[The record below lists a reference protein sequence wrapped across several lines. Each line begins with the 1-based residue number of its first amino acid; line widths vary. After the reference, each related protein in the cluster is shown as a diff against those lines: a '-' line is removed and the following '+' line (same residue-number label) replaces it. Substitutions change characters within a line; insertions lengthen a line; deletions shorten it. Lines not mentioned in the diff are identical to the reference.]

1 MRADARRNR
10 ERILAAARQAFAEE
24 GAGAQMESIARRAGV
39 GVGTLYRNFP
49 TRHALVAEM
58 NRAWAEERSAN
69 AERALALDDPWAAID
84 DFVRRGAEAMNRDA
98 RLREVFADLPAKDIV
113 PEVEAAFEER
123 LARLV
128 GRAHE
133 AGVLREE
140 VTPSAL
146 RASLVGLSAAIAAG
160 NDWRLAADMLL
171 AGLRAPGDR
180 PPPEPARRTE
190 PMKNAEPVQE
200 AEPVREAEA
209 ADEGR
214 PAERTG
220 ARRD

>member
-49 TRHALVAEM
+49 TRRALVAEM

-69 AERALALDDPWAAID
+69 AERALAIDDPWAAVE
-84 DFVRRGAEAMNRDA
+84 DFVRRGAAAMNRDA
-98 RLREVFADLPAKDIV
+98 RLREVFADLPAKEVV

-123 LARLV
+123 LARLID
-128 GRAHE
+128 RAHQ
-133 AGVLREE
+133 AGVLRAEI
-140 VTPSAL
+140 TPAAF
-146 RASLVGLSAAIAAG
+146 RASMVGLSAAIAAG

-180 PPPEPARRTE
+180 PPPEPARR
-190 PMKNAEPVQE
+190 AEAVKDAE
-200 AEPVREAEA
+200 AVREA
-209 ADEGR
+209 ADEGWS
-214 PAERTG
+214 AERTG
-220 ARRD
+220 TRRD

>member
-69 AERALALDDPWAAID
+69 AQRALALDDPWAAID
-84 DFVRRGAEAMNRDA
+84 DFVRRGAEAMNRNA
-98 RLREVFADLPAKDIV
+98 RLREVFADLPAKEIV
-113 PEVEAAFEER
+113 PEVEAAFDER
-123 LARLV
+123 LGRLV
-128 GRAHE
+128 GRAHQ
-133 AGVLREE
+133 AGVLRAE
-140 VTPSAL
+140 VTPGAF
-146 RASLVGLSAAIAAG
+146 RASMVGLSAAIAAG

-180 PPPEPARRTE
+180 PPPEPARRAGTA
-190 PMKNAEPVQE
+190 NAAE
-200 AEPVREAEA
+200 AMREAAA

-214 PAERTG
+214 SAERAG